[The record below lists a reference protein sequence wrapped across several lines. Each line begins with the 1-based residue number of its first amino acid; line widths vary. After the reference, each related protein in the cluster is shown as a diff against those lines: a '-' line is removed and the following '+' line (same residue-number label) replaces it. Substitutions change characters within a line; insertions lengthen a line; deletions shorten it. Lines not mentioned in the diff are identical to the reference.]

1 MWIMWPPASVPRSGS
16 AQCLDEIDESAVVDW
31 TDWTAAVLARRKS
44 TDLLQIYARHW
55 PPSL

>member
-1 MWIMWPPASVPRSGS
+1 MWPPASVPRSGS